1 MLKLVTKVTPI
12 SMDAAHP
19 DAGPPPYV
27 PAVALTLAMAVVAAS
42 TVPLLLLDD
51 KCAIL
56 AASDSFVQAFDLG
69 GADVRGL
76 DLYALGGGEWDVQRL
91 RALLDATIGGAAEI
105 AAYEIDF
112 RHPSTGKRRLVL
124 NAHILDYSGRVDGAE
139 GVRLLLSI
147 ADVTDARLA
156 ARVKEELIAEKAVL
170 LLELQ
175 HRVANSLQI
184 IASVLM
190 QSARKLGSSPEA
202 QRHLKD
208 AHSRVMSVATLQR
221 QLAESS
227 VGDVDLRSYLHQLCQ
242 SLGASMIDD
251 HDLISLTST
260 SDASQVEA
268 NKSVSIGLV
277 VTELVINAL
286 KHAFP
291 GSRSGHIGVD
301 YSSDGLDWTL
311 AVSDDGVGMPPND
324 TAKAGLGT
332 NIVNALAHHLDAEVK
347 VTSEAPRHPCRP
359 GAYRAAGRCR

>member
-1 MLKLVTKVTPI
+1 V
-12 SMDAAHP
+12 
-19 DAGPPPYV
+19 
-27 PAVALTLAMAVVAAS
+27 
-42 TVPLLLLDD
+42 LLDD
-51 KCAIL
+51 KCDIL
-56 AASDSFVQAFDLG
+56 AVSESFVLAFDIG

-76 DLYALGGGEWDVQRL
+76 NLFRLGSGEWDVKRL
-91 RALLDATIGGAAEI
+91 RALLDATLAGAAEV

-124 NAHILDYSGRVDGAE
+124 NAHVLDYSGSGEAE
-139 GVRLLLSI
+139 GGIRLLLSI

-156 ARVKEELIAEKAVL
+156 AKVKEELVAEKAVL
-170 LLELQ
+170 LQELQ

-202 QRHLKD
+202 QKHLKD

-221 QLAESS
+221 QLAETA
-227 VGDVDLRSYLHQLCQ
+227 VGEVDLQSYLRQLCQ
-242 SLGASMIDD
+242 SLGASMIED
-251 HDLISLTST
+251 HDLITLTAT
-260 SDASQVEA
+260 ADGSQVEA

-291 GSRSGHIGVD
+291 DSRSGHIGVD

-311 AVSDDGVGMPPND
+311 AVSDDGIGMPPNNEA
-324 TAKAGLGT
+324 TAGLGT
-332 NIVNALAHHLDAEVK
+332 NIVNALAHHLDAEVE
-347 VTSEAPRHPCRP
+347 VTNEDPGTRVALVHIEPQGDEQDPVEDEA
-359 GAYRAAGRCR
+359 AI